1 MTANMTQSVTNQSKL
16 IAELSIDAFGLVSPK
31 QSEISRKDS
40 LEGTLLLQIYPGIK
54 VARVSVPTELDAYEQ
69 SLVEN
74 RMANLVHQGVQYK
87 LAGAS
92 GAAKDGRFY
101 FVDVDHA
108 KDIAERFQHWPEAA
122 MVYFSILISDCK
134 TMIEEPDV
142 TVLVVKDHVLGTND
156 CRGWLRESLY
166 RKLQIPQ
173 DRFVQFRLAFDA
185 REPKQA
191 KGAVKAMSDRVA
203 AKLGVDI
210 ILPESSCK
218 PELKGSGKFIPQA
231 KTTGRL
237 VRGPVILGYKQC
249 SRKTVY
255 GSSYTLVENASEEAL
270 RTEIIPPT
278 IEEVRQVRKAWEDG
292 DYAALLKLLGRN
304 EDEAI
309 GFDDS
314 FDTESFDDATTNST
328 NSPQEGCDPSEAVLL
343 ADKRGSAIRIPFVAN
358 QLDRKLARWAFRA
371 MTGGTIRLPAFALVD
386 DGVLIEHAGRIYSA
400 SDWIPKDS
408 AITALTAEKSLCV
421 RYPIRMQ
428 EDLLP
433 VRHLSDDELVP
444 LLTKALGRSD
454 LSEGAVRHILRTQL
468 RMHGTYILHSE
479 MAAKNGG
486 DFDYDTICT
495 IPSDRFPKFVQGR
508 IDYGEHFTNPEKTKT
523 KARSQWWNV
532 HLVAMKARGNR
543 IGSITDLKTSCV
555 AAGRIDLA
563 YQLVIQLQNA
573 LDSLK
578 HKVSVDEEVV
588 REIRKQVSPAPWLR
602 YKRER
607 RVTDMPMH
615 LDVAGTDKVGRM
627 YNVVRKELGDLEQ
640 EKLAI
645 EDFRGLFTGHTVT
658 KEMFRECE
666 LVNNIFGTVASKIA
680 ERETQLHQE
689 LSNAQTFY
697 EAVYQGSDKEVRNS
711 ARVARNKA
719 QAAVW
724 ESEQEAKKQFR
735 SLNQFMHFWAEGK
748 QDHRA
753 AWAQAMAHVVTNGK
767 GTGAALFHTF
777 PQEVVDAFAEQT
789 GGESVPVRKPKTIDG
804 YVEFDEEQRAYL
816 VEIIP
821 NSGGEDTKKAIFL
834 FQYTGNRDLVFEDT
848 RISPY
853 RGDRS

>member
-1 MTANMTQSVTNQSKL
+1 MTANMTQSVNDQSKL
-16 IAELSIDAFGLVSPK
+16 IVELSIDAFGLVK
-31 QSEISRKDS
+31 RKETELNRRDT
-40 LEGTLLLQIYPGIK
+40 LEGTLLLQLYPGIK

-69 SLVEN
+69 SLVESA
-74 RMANLVHQGVQYK
+74 MANLVYQKVQYK

-101 FVDVDHA
+101 FVDAGHA
-108 KDIAERFQHWPEAA
+108 KEIAERFQHWPEAA

-134 TMIEEPDV
+134 TMIEEANV

-166 RKLQIPQ
+166 RKLQLPQ

-203 AKLGVDI
+203 ERLGVDI

-218 PELKGSGKFIPQA
+218 PELKGSGRFIPQA

-237 VRGPVILGYKQC
+237 VEGPVILGYKQC
-249 SRKTVY
+249 SRKAIY

-278 IEEVRQVRKAWEDG
+278 IEEVRQVRRAWEDG
-292 DYAALLKLLGRN
+292 DYSALLKLLGRN
-304 EDEAI
+304 EDEEV

-314 FDTESFDDATTNST
+314 FDTGSFDDTQTNAA
-328 NSPQEGCDPSEAVLL
+328 QEGFDPSEAVLL
-343 ADKRGSAIRIPFVAN
+343 ADTRGSAIRIPFVAN
-358 QLDRKLARWAFRA
+358 QLNRKLARWAFRA
-371 MTGGTIRLPAFALVD
+371 MTGGTLRLPAFALVD
-386 DGVLIEHAGRIYSA
+386 DGVLIEHAGKIYSA

-408 AITALTAEKSLCV
+408 AVTSLTSEQSLCV

-444 LLTKALGRSD
+444 LLTTALGRSD
-454 LSEGAVRHILRTQL
+454 LSEGAIRHILRTQL
-468 RMHGTYILHSE
+468 RMNGTYIIHSE
-479 MAAKNGG
+479 TAAKNGG
-486 DFDYDTICT
+486 DFDFDTICT
-495 IPSDRFPKFVQGR
+495 IPSDQFPKFVQGR
-508 IDYGEHFTNPEKTKT
+508 IAYGEHFTNPEKTKT

-532 HLVAMKARGNR
+532 HLVAMKARGNK

-578 HKVSVDEEVV
+578 HKVSVNEEVV
-588 REIRKQVSPAPWLR
+588 SDIRKQVTPAPWLR

-615 LDVAGTDKVGRM
+615 LEVAGTDKVGRM

-640 EKLAI
+640 EKGTM
-645 EDFRGLFTGHTVT
+645 EDFRGLFTGHKVS
-658 KEMFRECE
+658 KEMFKECE
-666 LVNNIFGTVASKIA
+666 LVNNIFGTVASGIA
-680 ERETQLHQE
+680 EREERLRLE
-689 LSNAQTFY
+689 LNNAQAFY
-697 EAVYQGSDKEVRNS
+697 EAVYQGQDKEVRKT
-711 ARVARNKA
+711 ARVTRSKA

-735 SLNQFMHFWAEGK
+735 SLNLFMHFWAEGK
-748 QDHRA
+748 QDNRA

-777 PQEVVDAFAEQT
+777 PQEIVDAFAEET
-789 GGESVPVRKPKTIDG
+789 GGKSVPVRKPKTIDG
-804 YVEFDEEQRAYL
+804 YVAFDEEQRAYL

-821 NSGGEDTKKAIFL
+821 NPGFEDTKKEIFL
-834 FQYTGNRDLVFEDT
+834 FQYTGNRQLVFEDT
-848 RISPY
+848 RISAYEP
-853 RGDRS
+853 DPS

>member
-1 MTANMTQSVTNQSKL
+1 MTANMTQSVNDQSKIIL
-16 IAELSIDAFGLVSPK
+16 ELSIDAFGLVTRKEP
-31 QSEISRKDS
+31 ELSRRDT

-69 SLVEN
+69 SLVEG
-74 RMANLVHQGVQYK
+74 RMANLTYQGVQYK

-101 FVDVDHA
+101 FVDAAHA
-108 KDIAERFQHWPEAA
+108 KSIAERFQHWPEAA

-134 TMIEEPDV
+134 TVIEEPNM
-142 TVLVVKDHVLGTND
+142 TVLVVKDHILGTND

-166 RKLQIPQ
+166 RKLQLPQ

-203 AKLGVDI
+203 DKLGVDI

-218 PELKGSGKFIPQA
+218 PELKGSGRFIPQA

-237 VRGPVILGYKQC
+237 VQGPVILGYKQA

-278 IEEVRQVRKAWEDG
+278 VEEVRQVRRAWEDN
-292 DYAALLKLLGRN
+292 DYTALLKLLGRN
-304 EDEAI
+304 EEEEI
-309 GFDDS
+309 GFDDR
-314 FDTESFDDATTNST
+314 FDTESFDDTAVTAS
-328 NSPQEGCDPSEAVLL
+328 QEGCDPSEAVLM
-343 ADKRGSAIRIPFVAN
+343 ADKSGTAIRIPFVAN
-358 QLDRKLARWAFRA
+358 QINRKLARWAFRA
-371 MTGGTIRLPAFALVD
+371 MTGGTLRLPAFALVD
-386 DGVLIEHAGRIYSA
+386 DGVLIQHEGKIYSA

-408 AITALTAEKSLCV
+408 AVTSLTSEQSLCV

-444 LLTKALGRSD
+444 RLTEALGRSD
-454 LSEGAVRHILRTQL
+454 LSEGAIRHILRTQL

-479 MAAKNGG
+479 TAAKNGG

-508 IDYGEHFTNPEKTKT
+508 IAYGEHFTNPEKTKT

-532 HLVAMKARGNR
+532 HLVAMKARGNK

-563 YQLVIQLQNA
+563 YELVIQLQNA

-588 REIRKQVSPAPWLR
+588 REIRKQVNPAPWLR

-640 EKLAI
+640 EKVTM
-645 EDFRGLFTGHTVT
+645 EDFRGLFRGHSVS
-658 KEMFRECE
+658 KEMFKECE
-666 LVNNIFGTVASKIA
+666 LVNNVFGTVASSIA
-680 ERETQLHQE
+680 EREDKLRLE
-689 LSNAQTFY
+689 LNNAQAFWD
-697 EAVYQGSDKEVRNS
+697 AVRQSPDKEVRKS
-711 ARVARNKA
+711 AVIARNKA

-735 SLNQFMHFWAEGK
+735 SLNLFMHFWAEGK
-748 QDHRA
+748 EDNRA

-777 PQEVVDAFAEQT
+777 PQEIVDVFAAET

-816 VEIIP
+816 IVIIP
-821 NSGGEDTKKAIFL
+821 NPGFEDTKKAIFL
-834 FQYTGNRDLVFEDT
+834 FQYTGNRELVFEDT
-848 RISPY
+848 RISAYQP
-853 RGDRS
+853 DHS

>member
-1 MTANMTQSVTNQSKL
+1 MIANITQSVTDHSKL
-16 IAELSIDAFGLVSPK
+16 VLELSIDAFGLVTRK
-31 QSEISRKDS
+31 ETELSRKDS

-69 SLVEN
+69 SLVEC
-74 RMANLVHQGVQYK
+74 RMANLMYQGVQYK

-101 FVDVDHA
+101 FVDTAHA

-122 MVYFSILISDCK
+122 MVYFSILISDCR
-134 TMIEEPDV
+134 TVIEEPNA
-142 TVLVVKDHVLGTND
+142 TVLVVKDHILGTND

-166 RKLQIPQ
+166 RKLQLPQ
-173 DRFVQFRLAFDA
+173 DRFAQFRLAFDA

-191 KGAVKAMSDRVA
+191 KGAMKAMSDRVA
-203 AKLGVDI
+203 DKLGVDI

-237 VRGPVILGYKQC
+237 VQGPVILGIKQY
-249 SRKTVY
+249 SRKTIY

-304 EDEAI
+304 EEEEI

-314 FDTESFDDATTNST
+314 FDTESFSDTAVTAS
-328 NSPQEGCDPSEAVLL
+328 QEGCDPSEAVLL
-343 ADKRGSAIRIPFVAN
+343 ADKSGSAIRIPFVAN
-358 QLDRKLARWAFRA
+358 QLNRKLARWAFRA
-371 MTGGTIRLPAFALVD
+371 MTGGTLRLPAFALVD
-386 DGVLIEHAGRIYSA
+386 DGVLIEHGGKILSA

-408 AITALTAEKSLCV
+408 AITSLTSEQSLCV

-433 VRHLSDDELVP
+433 VRHLPDVDLVP
-444 LLTKALGRSD
+444 RLTEALGRSD
-454 LSEGAVRHILRTQL
+454 LSEGALHHILRTQL
-468 RMHGTYILHSE
+468 RMQGTYILHSE
-479 MAAKNGG
+479 TAAKNGG

-495 IPSDRFPKFVQGR
+495 IPSDQFPKFVQGR
-508 IDYGEHFTNPEKTKT
+508 IAYGEHFTNPEKTKT

-532 HLVAMKARGNR
+532 HLVAMKARGNK

-588 REIRKQVSPAPWLR
+588 RAIRKEINPAPWLR

-615 LDVAGTDKVGRM
+615 LEVADTDKVGRM

-640 EKLAI
+640 EKMAM
-645 EDFRGLFTGHTVT
+645 EDFRGLFTGHPVS
-658 KEMFRECE
+658 KEMFKECE
-666 LVNNIFGTVASKIA
+666 LVNNIFGEIASRIA
-680 ERETQLHQE
+680 EREGKLRLE
-689 LSNAQTFY
+689 LNNAQAFW
-697 EAVYQGSDKEVRNS
+697 EAVRQGQDKEVRKS
-711 ARVARNKA
+711 AVLARNKA

-735 SLNQFMHFWAEGK
+735 SLNLFMHFWAAGK
-748 QDHRA
+748 EDNRA
-753 AWAQAMAHVVTNGK
+753 AWAQGMAHVVTNGK

-777 PQEVVDAFAEQT
+777 PQEIVDAFAEQT

-821 NSGGEDTKKAIFL
+821 NPGAEDTKKAIFL
-834 FQYTGNRDLVFEDT
+834 FQYTGNRQLVFEDT
-848 RISPY
+848 RISPF

>member
-1 MTANMTQSVTNQSKL
+1 MTANMTQSVNDQSKL
-16 IAELSIDAFGLVSPK
+16 ILELSIDAFGLVTRK
-31 QSEISRKDS
+31 ESELSRRDT

-69 SLVEN
+69 SLVEG
-74 RMANLVHQGVQYK
+74 RMANLTYQGVQYK

-101 FVDVDHA
+101 FVDATHA
-108 KDIAERFQHWPEAA
+108 KSIAERFQHWPEAA

-134 TMIEEPDV
+134 TVIEEPNM
-142 TVLVVKDHVLGTND
+142 TVLVVKDHILGTND

-166 RKLQIPQ
+166 RKLQLPQ

-203 AKLGVDI
+203 DKLGVDI

-237 VRGPVILGYKQC
+237 VQGPVILGYKQA

-278 IEEVRQVRKAWEDG
+278 IEEVRLVRRAWEDN
-292 DYAALLKLLGRN
+292 DYTALLKLLGRN
-304 EDEAI
+304 EEEEI

-314 FDTESFDDATTNST
+314 FDTESFDDTVVTAS
-328 NSPQEGCDPSEAVLL
+328 QEGCDPSEAVLM
-343 ADKRGSAIRIPFVAN
+343 ADKSGTAIRIPFVAN
-358 QLDRKLARWAFRA
+358 QLNRKLARWAFRA
-371 MTGGTIRLPAFALVD
+371 MTGGTLRLPAFALAD
-386 DGVLIEHAGRIYSA
+386 DGVLIEHAGKIYSA
-400 SDWIPKDS
+400 SDWIPKES
-408 AITALTAEKSLCV
+408 AVTSLTSEQSLCV

-444 LLTKALGRSD
+444 RLTEALGRSD
-454 LSEGAVRHILRTQL
+454 LSEGAIRHILRTQL

-479 MAAKNGG
+479 TAAKNGG

-508 IDYGEHFTNPEKTKT
+508 IAYGEHFTNPEKTKT

-532 HLVAMKARGNR
+532 HLVAMKARGNK

-563 YQLVIQLQNA
+563 YELVIQLQNA

-588 REIRKQVSPAPWLR
+588 REIRKQVNPAPWLR

-640 EKLAI
+640 EKVTM
-645 EDFRGLFTGHTVT
+645 EDFRGLFRGHSVS
-658 KEMFRECE
+658 KEMFKECE
-666 LVNNIFGTVASKIA
+666 LVNNVFGTVASSIA
-680 ERETQLHQE
+680 EREEKLRLE
-689 LSNAQTFY
+689 LNNAQAFWD
-697 EAVYQGSDKEVRNS
+697 AVRQSPDKEVRKS
-711 ARVARNKA
+711 AVIARNKA

-735 SLNQFMHFWAEGK
+735 SLNLFMHFWARAKE
-748 QDHRA
+748 DNRA

-777 PQEVVDAFAEQT
+777 PQEIVDVFAAET

-816 VEIIP
+816 IEIIP
-821 NSGGEDTKKAIFL
+821 NPGFEDTKKAIFL
-834 FQYTGNRDLVFEDT
+834 FQYTGKRELVFEDT
-848 RISPY
+848 RISAYQPEH
-853 RGDRS
+853 S